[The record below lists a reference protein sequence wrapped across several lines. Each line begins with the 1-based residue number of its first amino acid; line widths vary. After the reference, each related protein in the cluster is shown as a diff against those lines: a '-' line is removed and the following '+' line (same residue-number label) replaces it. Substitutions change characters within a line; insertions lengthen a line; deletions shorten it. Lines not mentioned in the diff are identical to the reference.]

1 MSILTAGSINVF
13 FEEAVRDAMKTQR
26 VEASDPTTSYLVA
39 LLADFA
45 KPKQGQ
51 DKLDRPLTFLLDEA
65 LHTNEVGERFE
76 KLRTLGDGVLYTSG
90 FFGDHFEARGV
101 DTRYIM
107 GIGQT
112 AYGSASNLLR
122 PSSRDLEAIA
132 AHDIFGE
139 LAANFAAFVA
149 VIGEVANASI
159 AAAAESSRS
168 VVRLYERWMKTK
180 SDTLADALATHG
192 FVPPRGGTVPS

>member
-1 MSILTAGSINVF
+1 MSIVTAGSINVF
-13 FEEAVRDAMKTQR
+13 FEEAVRAAMKTQR
-26 VEASDPTTSYLVA
+26 IEATDATTSYLVA

-45 KPKQGQ
+45 KPNHGQ
-51 DKLDRPLTFLLDEA
+51 EQLDRPLTFLLDEA
-65 LHTNEVGERFE
+65 LHTSEVGERFE

-90 FFGDHFEARGV
+90 FFGDHFVARGV
-101 DTRYIM
+101 DTRYII

-122 PSSRDLEAIA
+122 PSTRDLEASA

-139 LAANFAAFVA
+139 LASRFAAFVA
-149 VIGEVANASI
+149 VINEVANASI
-159 AAAAESSRS
+159 AAAAESSRG

-180 SDTLADALATHG
+180 SDTLAEALANHG
-192 FVPPRGGTVPS
+192 FIPPRGGMVPS